1 MMSRRTNYLLT
12 TAVAVATLVLT
23 QGVAAAGPRS
33 SSPGSAQVA
42 RLRASTITPAD
53 GTGDRGDDDD
63 LAANLQAYAQERSL
77 PAATVSGA
85 ALLAAR
91 AQQAALSTSGGAW
104 REVTNTP
111 FNANP
116 AAYTDPFWSN
126 AGSGFSIVGGRVT
139 ALVAAPTGVW
149 FAGTAGGGVWRSANQ
164 GGTWTPTFDTM
175 PSLSIGALA
184 INPGDK
190 SLWVGTGEANTNS
203 DSYLGTGVY
212 RSTDGGS
219 HYQLVGGNALASHTV
234 YRITFTSRG
243 TALAATDDGLWRLT
257 AHSGSWQEVLDPAGP
272 NQNPPYLNQ
281 VTDVAQQPGHTGK
294 ILAVVGWRSAT
305 PGNDDN
311 GFFVS
316 TNDGA
321 TFHKITPTGDI
332 DASDIGRTTLAY
344 AADGSKLYAVI
355 ESPAALAAG
364 AESVLQGVFLSASGN
379 PAGPWTKIG
388 DEAKLAASGS
398 ALAVGSGY
406 GVGVQAWY
414 NQDLAVD
421 PANPSHV
428 YVGLEEVF
436 ESSDAG
442 TSWNTAS
449 PYWNYGLACGTS
461 CPNATHPDQHA
472 VMLTAN
478 KVVIGND
485 GGIYYRP
492 LSDSDQYGGWTDT
505 NATLHDLQYYD
516 AHTGTLPGNRLGTWG
531 GLQDNGTSVIGTN
544 TGAMVEPAGGDGFYV
559 IVDPT
564 DARRAVGEYTDGT
577 MYATTDG
584 GHSFNNGV
592 SPGCVAQ
599 ETVGLSPRPDCD
611 PGPRFSAPYVSDQ
624 TNINHWVFGGEDVWT
639 SSAGWGTACNP
650 SSCSWTKQYDTGAGN
665 AVTALSSANGVI
677 YAAWVG
683 GGGNP
688 GPSFTSGIATNA
700 GGTWHE
706 VNTASLPNRY
716 VAGVTVDPTNPLH
729 AYAIYNGYSRRWI
742 PSAGTGHVF
751 ETVNGGRT
759 WRDISTN
766 LPDAPADALVIDHG
780 HLVLGTDIGG
790 FIAVEGK
797 ARSTRWQGA
806 GRGLPNAS
814 VNNLTL
820 GPDGRTVY
828 AATHGRGIWS
838 LTIH

>member
-1 MMSRRTNYLLT
+1 MSRRSSYVLT
-12 TAVAVATLVLT
+12 TAVATVALVLA
-23 QGVAAAGPRS
+23 QGVAAASPRS
-33 SSPGSAQVA
+33 SRPGLAQLA
-42 RLRASTITPAD
+42 RLKATVAKAAD
-53 GTGDRGDDDD
+53 GIGDRGDDDD
-63 LAANLQAYAQERSL
+63 LAANLEAYALERSL
-77 PAATVSGA
+77 PAASVTGT

-91 AQQAALSTSGGAW
+91 AQQAALPASAGAW

-116 AAYTDPFWSN
+116 SSYTDPFWSN
-126 AGSGFSIVGGRVT
+126 VGSGFSIVGGRVT
-139 ALVAAPTGVW
+139 ALVAASTGAW
-149 FAGTAGGGVWRSANQ
+149 FAGTADGGVWRSTNQ
-164 GGTWTPTFDTM
+164 GATWTPTFDKM

-184 INPGDK
+184 INPADK
-190 SLWVGTGEANTNS
+190 SLWVGTGEANTNA
-203 DSYLGTGVY
+203 DAYLGAGVY

-219 HYQLVGGNALASHTV
+219 HYQLVGDNALASHTI
-234 YRITFTSRG
+234 YRITFTRNG

-257 AHSGSWQEVLDPAGP
+257 AHSRHWQEVLDPAGP

-281 VTDVAQQPGHTGK
+281 VTDVTQQPGHAGE

-305 PGNDDN
+305 PGDDDN

-332 DASDIGRTTLAY
+332 DASDIGRTTFAY

-364 AESVLQGVFLSASGN
+364 AESVLQGVFRSDSGD
-379 PAGPWTKIG
+379 PAGPWTKIA

-414 NQDLAVD
+414 NEDLTVD
-421 PANPSHV
+421 PANSDHV

-436 ESSDAG
+436 ESTNAG
-442 TSWNTAS
+442 TDWTTAS

-461 CPNATHPDQHA
+461 CPNTTHPDQHA
-472 VMLTAN
+472 IMLTAG

-485 GGIYYRP
+485 GGVYYRP
-492 LSDSDQYGGWTDT
+492 LSDHHQYGDWTDT

-516 AHTGTLPGNRLGTWG
+516 ARTGALPGHRLGTWG
-531 GLQDNGTSVIGTN
+531 GLQDNGTSVLGTN
-544 TGAMVEPAGGDGFYV
+544 TGNMVEPAGGDGFNV
-559 IVDPT
+559 IVDPA

-584 GHSFNNGV
+584 GHTFTNGI
-592 SPGCVAQ
+592 SPGCDAQ
-599 ETVGLSPRPDCD
+599 ATVGLTPRADCD
-611 PGPRFSAPYVSDQ
+611 PGARFSTPYVSDQ

-639 SSAGWGTACNP
+639 SDAAWKTHCNP
-650 SSCSWTKQYDTGAGN
+650 TGCTWTKQYDTGAGN
-665 AVTALSSANGVI
+665 AVTALSSAHGVI

-688 GPSFTSGIATNA
+688 GPAFTSGIATNA

-706 VNTASLPNRY
+706 VNTATLPNRY
-716 VAGVTVDPTNPLH
+716 IAGMTVDPANPLH

-751 ETVNGGRT
+751 ETVNGGTT

-780 HLVLGTDIGG
+780 QLVLGTDIGA
-790 FIAVEGK
+790 FIATEGQ
-797 ARSTRWQGA
+797 AGSTRWRSA
-806 GRGLPNAS
+806 GHGLPNAS
-814 VNNLTL
+814 VNNITL

-838 LTIH
+838 YTVH